1 MKLSNLCLYLNLNL
15 YYIRW
20 SKLLLCDNIM
30 LETLDEKASLLKD
43 RREDK
48 KKKKEERRA
57 SEPGGCQ
64 TIVFPSLIAL

>member
-1 MKLSNLCLYLNLNL
+1 
-15 YYIRW
+15 
-20 SKLLLCDNIM
+20 M

>member
-1 MKLSNLCLYLNLNL
+1 
-15 YYIRW
+15 
-20 SKLLLCDNIM
+20 M

-64 TIVFPSLIAL
+64 TILFPSLIALRFITIHKDLLYQDQVSAELGNA